1 MTNSTAGA
9 PVRLRWNAPAR
20 RWTEATPVGNGSI
33 GAMVFGDGRGRLA
46 LNDSS
51 VWSGTPDAPHAA
63 LNKVIATGAGPER
76 LRSVRD
82 AVASGDDARVEE
94 LLRTFEGPWSQEFL
108 PLGDLDLELGPL
120 DDAPYERVLDLDA
133 AVVTERFRCR
143 DSAVK
148 RRTWAS
154 ASDDALFVELVSEHP
169 IDAAL
174 TFRSGLRVVERAVD
188 ASGISIVLETPVD
201 GAPAHEP
208 EAPAHRWRGATL
220 PAIDFDPV
228 AAVAIAI
235 RADGSTA
242 VEGDTVRLRHVRSIL
257 LTVTT
262 ETNAR
267 RAWQRVPMSSRDDL
281 RTTARGRAD
290 ELVQHHPES
299 LRHSH
304 MTASSAELGSSRL
317 AIGARQ
323 EEPVDVVALLSA
335 GDHRAIATVMY
346 AFGRYLLFS
355 SSRAGSPPAN
365 LQGIWN
371 DSMRPPWSSNYTINI
386 NTQMNYWLAE
396 RTGLGA
402 HHTPLLDLIERLS
415 RNGEAVARE
424 LYGARGWVAHHNT
437 DPWGYALPAGAG
449 HGAASWAFWPMGGL
463 WLCDHLWQRWEYGRD
478 RDELAARMLPILRGA
493 SSFALDWL
501 VRLPDDSLGTSPST
515 SPENSFR
522 RPDGSIGSVST
533 SSTMD
538 LTLIRTTFERTLAAA
553 AVVGEALDD
562 PLLVEVAAALPRLQR
577 PEIAGDG
584 SLREWGVEASS
595 SDPHHRHLSHLIGLF
610 PLNEIDSERTP
621 ELAAAARRTLDLRG
635 PGAMGWSWAWK
646 IALRARLGD
655 GETALSLFREATRLY
670 ADNPDVDAP
679 VDGSEWGGLL
689 PNLFSTHPPFQ
700 LDGNFGFT
708 TALAEM
714 LVGSGTGQDDDP
726 LRLLPALPAEWPE
739 GEITGIR
746 TRGGLAVDLSWLDGR
761 PSELTLTDAT
771 GAARDHITVAFDGK
785 RVVLPVSADPI
796 CLDDVFAADPASEE

>member
-1 MTNSTAGA
+1 MTNSTPGA
-9 PVRLRWNAPAR
+9 PVRLRWNTPAHH
-20 RWTEATPVGNGSI
+20 WTEATPVGNGSI
-33 GAMVFGDGRGRLA
+33 GAMVFGDGHGRLA

-51 VWSGTPDAPHAA
+51 VWSGTPDAPHDA
-63 LNKVIATGAGPER
+63 LSTVMSSGAGPER

-120 DDAPYERVLDLDA
+120 DDTSYERVLDLDG
-133 AVVTERFRCR
+133 AVVSERFRCR
-143 DSAVK
+143 NGAVQ

-154 ASDDALFVELVSEHP
+154 ASHDALFVELVSEDP
-169 IDAAL
+169 IDAVL
-174 TFRSGLRVVERAVD
+174 TFRSELRMAERVVD
-188 ASGISIVLETPVD
+188 ASGMSIVLETPID

-208 EAPAHRWRGATL
+208 EATAHRWRDDAL

-228 AAVAIAI
+228 AAVAVAI
-235 RADGSTA
+235 RADGRTG
-242 VEGDTVRLRHVRSIL
+242 VEGDTIRLERVRSIL
-257 LTVTT
+257 LAVTT

-267 RAWQRVPMSSRDDL
+267 RAWRRSPTSSRENL

-290 ELVQHHPES
+290 ELVQHDPES

-304 MTASSAELGSSRL
+304 VAASSTVLGRSRL
-317 AIGARQ
+317 AIGVQQ
-323 EEPVDVVALLSA
+323 EDPVDVSALLSA
-335 GDHRAIATVMY
+335 GDHRAIAAVMY

-396 RTGLGA
+396 RTGLGD
-402 HHTPLLDLIERLS
+402 HHTPLLELIERLS
-415 RNGEAVARE
+415 RNGEAVARQ

-437 DPWGYALPAGAG
+437 DPWGYALPVGAG

-478 RDELAARMLPILRGA
+478 RDELAARTLPILRGA

-501 VRLPDDSLGTSPST
+501 VGFPDGSLGTSPST

-522 RPDGSIGSVST
+522 RSDGSVGSVTT

-538 LTLIRTTFERTLAAA
+538 LTLIRTTFERTLTAA
-553 AVVGEALDD
+553 AVVGQPLDD
-562 PLLVEVAAALPRLQR
+562 PLLAEVVAALPRLQR

-584 SLREWGVEASS
+584 SLREWGVEATST
-595 SDPHHRHLSHLIGLF
+595 DPHHRHLSHLVGLF

-621 ELAAAARRTLDLRG
+621 ELAAAARRTLDMRG

-655 GETALSLFREATRLY
+655 GEAALSLFREATHPY
-670 ADNPDVDAP
+670 TDNPDVDAP
-679 VDGSEWGGLL
+679 MDGSEWGGLL

-708 TALAEM
+708 AALAEM
-714 LVGSGTGQDDDP
+714 LVGSGTGDDDDP
-726 LRLLPALPAEWPE
+726 LRLLPALPAEWPD

-746 TRGGLAVDLSWLDGR
+746 TRGGLTVDLSWRDGR
-761 PSELTLTDAT
+761 PTELVLTDAT
-771 GAARDHITVAFDGK
+771 GAALDRITVAFDGK
-785 RVVLPVSADPI
+785 RVVLPVSVDPI
-796 CLDDVFAADPASEE
+796 GLDDVFVVDPVSEE